1 MRNPYKKDKGPGRLG
16 GNPLENVVGE
26 AAGVQGQKVQP
37 GKGATMSGKTA
48 TVKVGQSSSFN
59 TSTGLVN
66 ALDVVQGISQTMA
79 GVDRLGNQIDDARLT
94 EMKKKIA
101 TMQSADEWTNPE
113 APGYLNDEAKLK
125 SIQDIQNEYKGGWL
139 NDRYRAQ
146 YEGEVANN
154 RIAAQNLDFNGD
166 LAWAQRSREQQIAMG
181 VPIADA
187 QANTDRLY
195 ESILKKHGK
204 DTARAEQI
212 KSAQLGDAA
221 LWAQSVSA
229 SAQHTIEAWESSG
242 GLERLNMEL
251 PPSVGYEEWEQTAL
265 ASMASYSGEGGA
277 ALWESYNQQSGKFE
291 GPYADML
298 SQTLRRTLEPTYNK
312 AVAMEVADQDLKQ
325 KTAITQSPRIAS
337 VDWVSATDPE
347 VGFTRVAD
355 GFAGMR
361 AMINNGQRPMTYG
374 QRQPILG
381 DYLGKVSVGA
391 FQLDATMTTDEAA
404 EMMNA
409 VAVTDY
415 EGVAA
420 FVGMDPDSEEFS
432 KYLEDQIKVGMS
444 TFRAAKQQRQNEQD
458 KAAKFQLEKHGP
470 TTDSTEAR
478 KRITADP
485 FVAAS
490 KGGDSPRLS
499 LIDANTGGKF
509 DPSDPK
515 AQAFGMMGTDF
526 ITQATW
532 QKGPEAR
539 AQMIDKWVT
548 AYQEY
553 INNPDLGHD
562 HLALI
567 LSTAA
572 EDTPWQVN
580 VDQNNGGISFSLDNV
595 GDPEAV
601 SNAQIG
607 AMLPYLALDE
617 DGFYKPTGQHSS
629 IVAETMSSMVRSKA
643 YTSDNRV
650 SEEFLDEAV
659 HAGAVARSIFPAASA
674 YRVTSDAVLKA
685 VQNELGA
692 SYEMPDDLR
701 IMLSRAFQDGDQT
714 RIGQLLES
722 AVVQRGSI
730 PLEYDKKTQ
739 MVETWGPGVSTL
751 FGAALSI
758 QPGTSQAQSGARNT
772 LLNPLDWSI
781 FGGDYSGI
789 DVDVA
794 NQRIDSVGDK
804 VGAQRITS
812 AAEAAKVIQYNDLT
826 QQWMLRDPEVTTQ
839 MALDISNQLGLDG
852 YAAEPIRNEDGD
864 VVRTE
869 IISLPS
875 LYSGDGLRN
884 TKPAAP
890 FTGDFTDAMQEGMM
904 GLDDFNE
911 EYSRTTIGSIAGGT
925 WDWMFN
931 HREGST
937 GDVFYEQQVQAIHD
951 AGESTEAAHQ
961 WLADSNNR
969 RHLADHSAPFRGF
982 VTGQATKDERLAF
995 GNQIDETITT
1005 FKKAG
1010 VPIDEE
1016 DAQAVRDVAEQIRAG
1031 TLPPDHDLWKKTQE
1045 IAKAQGFTMWDTNPP
1060 KWAAKL
1066 ALMTMLFPD
1075 NDAVI
1080 QHLSPY
1086 DLDVDST
1093 FRADVDPA
1101 NLRET
1106 QLGYDTQTRYTLDN
1120 LKFIGR
1126 TVENISGLPIPLFGP
1141 TMVEDRTK
1149 GDPRTFVRGK
1159 KRTGNVGTLIGGHAT
1174 LSGKPV
1180 KVDNQNTI
1188 IHDAARF
1195 LGAID

>member
-16 GNPLENVVGE
+16 GSPLENVVGE

-59 TSTGLVN
+59 VSTGLVN

-79 GVDRLGNQIDDARLT
+79 GAEKLGNQIDDARLT

-101 TMQSADEWTNPE
+101 TMQSGDEWTNPE
-113 APGYLNDEAKLK
+113 SPNYLNDEAKLK
-125 SIQDIQNEYKGGWL
+125 AIQDVQNEYKGGWL

-181 VPIADA
+181 VSIADA

-195 ESILKKHGK
+195 EEILKKHGK
-204 DTARAEQI
+204 DAAKAEQI

-229 SAQHTIEAWESSG
+229 SAQYTIGAWEASG

-277 ALWESYNQQSGKFE
+277 ALWESYNQDTGKFE

-325 KTAITQSPRIAS
+325 KTAIQQSPRIAS

-374 QRQPILG
+374 QRQPLLG

-409 VAVTDY
+409 VATTDF

-420 FVGMDPDSEEFS
+420 FVGMDPDSEEFA
-432 KYLEDQIKVGMS
+432 KYLEDQVKVGMS
-444 TFRAAKQQRQNEQD
+444 TFRAARQQAQNAQD

-470 TTDSTEAR
+470 TTDSAEAR
-478 KRITADP
+478 KRISADP
-485 FVAAS
+485 FVAAA
-490 KGGDSPRLS
+490 KGGESPRLS
-499 LIDANTGGKF
+499 LIDLNTGGKF
-509 DPSDPK
+509 APGDPK

-532 QKGPEAR
+532 QKGPDAR
-539 AQMIDKWVT
+539 AKAIDKWVS

-553 INNPDLGHD
+553 INNPELGHD

-580 VDQNNGGISFSLDNV
+580 VDQDNGGISFSLADG

-601 SNAQIG
+601 NNAQVG
-607 AMLPYLALDE
+607 AMLPYLAVDE
-617 DGFYKPTGQHSS
+617 DGFHKPTGPHAS
-629 IVAETMSSMVRSKA
+629 IVSETMESMVRSQA

-650 SEEFLDEAV
+650 DSAFLDEAI
-659 HAGAVARSIFPAASA
+659 HAGAVARSIFPGAAA
-674 YRVTSDAVLKA
+674 DRVTADAVFKA
-685 VQNELGA
+685 VQKELGA
-692 SYEMPDDLR
+692 TYTLPEDLR
-701 IMLSRAFQDGDQT
+701 IQLTRAFQDGDQD
-714 RIGQLLES
+714 RIGELLES

-739 MVETWGPGVSTL
+739 SVETWGPGVSTL

-758 QPGTSQAQSGARNT
+758 QPGTSEAQAGARNSWW
-772 LLNPLDWSI
+772 NPIDA
-781 FGGDYSGI
+781 FGDYRNL

-794 NQRIDSVGDK
+794 NERIGSVGDM
-804 VGAQRITS
+804 VGAQRVTA
-812 AAEAAKVIQYNDLT
+812 AAEAAGVITYDDLS
-826 QQWMLRDPEVTTQ
+826 QQWTLRDPEVTTQ
-839 MALDISNQLGLDG
+839 MALDLSNQLHLDG
-852 YAAEPIRNEDGD
+852 FSAEPIRNEDGD

-869 IISLPS
+869 IIALPS
-875 LYSGDGLRN
+875 LYTGDGLSS
-884 TKPAAP
+884 TKPATP
-890 FTGDFTDAMQEGMM
+890 FTGDFTEAMQEGMM
-904 GLDDFNE
+904 GLDDFNA
-911 EYSRTTIGSIAGGT
+911 EYSKTTIGSIAGGA

-931 HREGST
+931 HRNGSM
-937 GDVFYEQQVQAIHD
+937 GDVFYHQQVQAIHD

-969 RHLADHSAPFRGF
+969 RHLADHSAPFRNF
-982 VTGQATKDERLAF
+982 VTGRATKHERLAF

-1005 FKKAG
+1005 FKQAG

-1031 TLPPDHDLWKKTQE
+1031 TLPPDHELWKKTQE

-1066 ALMTMLFPD
+1066 ALMTMMFPD

-1086 DLDVDST
+1086 DLDVDRS
-1093 FRADVDPA
+1093 FRADVDPD

-1106 QLGYDTQTRYTLDN
+1106 QLGYDTQISYTLDN

-1126 TVENISGLPIPLFGP
+1126 PVENVAGLPIPLFGP

-1149 GDPRTFVRGK
+1149 GDPRTFVRGRRK
-1159 KRTGNVGTLIGGHAT
+1159 PGNVGTIVGGHAT

-1180 KVDNQNTI
+1180 KIDNQNTI